1 MRTFMTG
8 EPLVLLSDPRIGAIA
23 VADTGEPL
31 VDLREV
37 PELRMDTRQADA
49 AGAFAQLRE
58 GVVQR
63 LLDAQ
68 ATLPNGL
75 RLLITEG
82 YRPLETQRSVFDGYR
97 DELRSLHP
105 GWTADRLYV
114 ETSKFASPVE
124 VAPHTSGGA
133 VDLTLCAESGIE
145 VDMGT
150 CVDATPEAS
159 DNACYTAARNIP
171 ERARHNRRTLARALT
186 GTGLVNYPTEWWHWS
201 FGDCYWAYVT
211 GTGKSRYG
219 PVRLALAAGAERER
233 S

>member
-1 MRTFMTG
+1 MTS

-23 VADTGEPL
+23 LGDIGEPL

-37 PELRMDTRQADA
+37 PELRVDRRQADR
-49 AGAFAQLRE
+49 AGAFARLRE

-68 ATLPNGL
+68 ATLPGGL
-75 RLLITEG
+75 RLLVTEG

-97 DELRSLHP
+97 EELWSLHP
-105 GWTADRLYV
+105 DWTADRLYV
-114 ETSKFASPVE
+114 ETSKFASPVQ
-124 VAPHTSGGA
+124 VAPHSTGGA
-133 VDLTLCAESGIE
+133 IDLTLCSAEGIE

-159 DNACYTAARNIP
+159 DNACYTAARNIS
-171 ERARHNRRTLARALT
+171 EQAQRNRRTLAQALM

-201 FGDCYWAYVT
+201 FGDRYWAFVT

-219 PVRLALAAGAERER
+219 PVQLALATGPEGER